1 MPAIAFG
8 LAKAFDLPADLA
20 VGVIL
25 VGSCPGGTSSN
36 VMTYLARGNTAL
48 SVACTTIST
57 LLIINACYFLCISK
71 PMVRY

>member
-25 VGSCPGGTSSN
+25 VGSCR
-36 VMTYLARGNTAL
+36 VAL
-48 SVACTTIST
+48 PQT
-57 LLIINACYFLCISK
+57 
-71 PMVRY
+71 